1 LVIFVI
7 VLILVAIFFFGTWL
21 PGYLEMQQ
29 KHKEFHQKWNQM
41 R

>member
-1 LVIFVI
+1 MVLFVI
-7 VLILVAIFFFGTWL
+7 ILILVAIFFFGTWL

-29 KHKEFHQKWNQM
+29 KHKEFDQKWNQM